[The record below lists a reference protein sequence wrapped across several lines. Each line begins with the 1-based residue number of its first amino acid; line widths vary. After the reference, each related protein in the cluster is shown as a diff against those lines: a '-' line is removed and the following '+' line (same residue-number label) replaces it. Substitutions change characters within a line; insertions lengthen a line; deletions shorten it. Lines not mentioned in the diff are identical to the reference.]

1 MSSCVVCLSVQCI
14 CPPRILIIRQIVYYP
29 GVLALILIL
38 FISIGVD
45 FGNNSPAPFN
55 GLSDSLPDD
64 YTGVL
69 PAQDCVDPCAPI
81 ANTVTVVA
89 NAVNIRSSPSFDAPV
104 VGVLPY
110 NAIAEVA
117 TGVTAPP
124 DWTPIVLS
132 DRTVGYV
139 SQEYLR

>member
-1 MSSCVVCLSVQCI
+1 MSCVVCLSVQCV
-14 CPPRILIIRQIVYYP
+14 CPVRIVFVPKIVYYP

-45 FGNNSPAPFN
+45 FGNNSPAPFD
-55 GLSDSLPDD
+55 GLSDRLPDD
-64 YTGVL
+64 YRGIL
-69 PAQDCVDPCAPI
+69 PASNCVDPCAPI
-81 ANTVTVVA
+81 ATTVTVVA
-89 NAVNIRSSPSFDAPV
+89 TTVNIRSSPSFDAPV
-104 VGVLPY
+104 VGVLSY

-132 DRTVGYV
+132 DRTVGYI
-139 SQEYLR
+139 SKQYLR